1 MQHWHLCRK
10 ALTLVAVLGI
20 ALAMLGCSDDD
31 GGGGGVAPD
40 LRSFS
45 GTRILLTNTA
55 LPVLEGQTFDFPG
68 TALNEASNLDNVTIV
83 FADTFNDRDNS
94 GDISIGDRL
103 RFTVF
108 SDTVNPP
115 IEEQGFLE
123 VTTGTATA
131 AGFQLR
137 FRGGTFPNNTLPAIP
152 APPAPQDP
160 TLNCAGAAC
169 RLQLTAS
176 NVPIGGVEVPGT
188 VVLVLT
194 NQAGTAVVPPA
205 TSATNVGVSIN
216 NNGRVFID
224 GVFTGLDVE

>member
-1 MQHWHLCRK
+1 LCRK

-45 GTRILLTNTA
+45 GTRVLLTNTA
-55 LPVLEGQTFDFPG
+55 LPVLEGQTFQFPG
-68 TALNEASNLDNVTIV
+68 TALNEASNLESVFMA
-83 FADTFNDRDNS
+83 FADAFEDRDNS
-94 GDISIGDRL
+94 GDLTVGDRL
-103 RFTVF
+103 DFVVI
-108 SDTVNPP
+108 SEDTDPP
-115 IEEQGFLE
+115 VEEEGFLTI
-123 VTTGTATA
+123 TTGTATV
-131 AGFQLR
+131 AGFSLR
-137 FRGGTFPNNTLPAIP
+137 FRRGTFPNNALPAIP
-152 APPAPQDP
+152 ADPALPQDP

-176 NVPIGGVEVPGT
+176 NVPIGGVEVPGQ

-194 NQAGTAVVPPA
+194 NQAGTAVTPSA
-205 TSATNVGVSIN
+205 AFATNVGVSIN

-224 GVFTGLDVE
+224 GVFSGLDVE